1 MVGVGHVLTGYDCYR
16 ERCGAS
22 TVGIRLVETYP
33 VLIHTT
39 NPSFFVRLYRVL
51 TKHTKRNDKFSS
63 SSHYKSTFF
72 VRQYH
77 VLTKHIKKHSSFL
90 AAAVF
95 VVMTNVWY
103 V

>member
-39 NPSFFVRLYRVL
+39 NPPFFVRQYRVL